1 MLAKAFEAKK
11 EEQQS
16 KQIAVDGKNF
26 ESEDKRQAALRFQE
40 QCHLML
46 KWEEITAQN
55 VDAQSTLE
63 QQTVPAFYKNF
74 AVIDHDTPFDLINR
88 MFNKGKESDLLFT
101 LTSEQL
107 SILVPTVRIFKIY
120 VDPLSREEYSIELP
134 FEDYMSKQEIAKITK
149 TKAGRGSG
157 AGLNS
162 FTWKTEGRTPANRF
176 QFMANMSLHFQS
188 IEDIFT
194 IRETRNVQFAS
205 SSSKRQIDV
214 RFSDLLIQ
222 PKAFR
227 KGANTGP
234 RAWDLDYF
242 KIKVVLGWAVPKFK
256 GVDSFIPRPVRDVLS
271 RTFNSFIL
279 GIFDHDMKIEDNGTV
294 NLSINFN
301 TLPELMASQPLK
313 SNILFPSSETNLEIQ
328 RLNLRL
334 SRLEKEIKEKSDI
347 GLFHDEYNEQSIDP
361 QEGGVSL
368 SNVGE
373 FAAANS
379 QFIESKKKE
388 RNEILKQLSVF
399 DNSKKSQSYRRILSG
414 LFDRDKLHYTMVKKE
429 YLDKRI
435 RLKNRE
441 FIGSPEQ
448 IQASVKLVTAE
459 RNVES
464 SKGPSAAPHDLSL
477 LASTNEV
484 GDKDFSKALNTSI
497 SKINQGSESEKDM
510 SDSSSYKIIYFYFGD
525 LMDVV
530 MDGMFKKKITKPDS
544 FENKELKI
552 LLGSLTFYD
561 YGNLEEHG
569 LSTKRKGIKNDIA
582 GVEKVWTGKMS
593 SVNLADIPISLR
605 EFTAWFNKTIV
616 AEGKET
622 FPFREFLEK
631 AINDLVVRAIKTECY
646 DYAPRQKINLT
657 YKPFTCPAN
666 TKRTQL
672 FREKT
677 RVTLQE
683 LEEVPFISEEHR
695 SLSEKSEMEN
705 YILIHASV
713 ENPWDLTGDYEEDR
727 QRGVFHIFYGEER
740 GLVKSINFKRVD
752 QPYIRAANIAGN
764 FNDSQGTTKLLR
776 GIYDAEIEMVGN
788 NLFTVG
794 SQLRIVPSLG
804 GGGSTEKLTELAEDL
819 GIGGYFL
826 VLEREDEVESGVYNT
841 KLNTVWVSQATKRKG
856 GRLDNGELEN
866 NPRVVRSRRRTTE
879 NSPSSESNKETTT
892 GGDIGKN
899 VNGK

>member
-1 MLAKAFEAKK
+1 MSNNVIRDRLLAIVSEAKAK
-11 EEQQS
+11 EVQQS

-26 ESEDKRQAALRFQE
+26 ESEDERQAALRFQE

-120 VDPLSREEYSIELP
+120 VDPVSKEEYSIELP

-227 KGANTGP
+227 KGANTGS

-242 KIKVVLGWAVPKFK
+242 KIKVVVGWAVPKFK

-328 RLNLRL
+328 RLNHRL
-334 SRLEKEIKEKSDI
+334 SLLEIEK
-347 GLFHDEYNEQSIDP
+347 FA
-361 QEGGVSL
+361 
-368 SNVGE
+368 VG
-373 FAAANS
+373 NS
-379 QFIESKKKE
+379 QFVESKKKE

-448 IQASVKLVTAE
+448 IQAGVKLVTAE

-569 LSTKRKGIKNDIA
+569 LSTKREGIKNDIA

-646 DYAPRQKINLT
+646 DYAPRQKVNLT

-776 GIYDAEIEMVGN
+776 GIYNAEIEMVGN

-826 VLEREDEVESGVYNT
+826 VLEREDEIESGVYNT